1 MTLRELSGALL
12 AVCVGVPVAAQVT
25 PLQGNAQDVTA
36 EGRVRVE
43 LVTPRDTC
51 FVQEPISIRVR
62 ISADRELAQTN
73 LVPMFR
79 QPLDFAA
86 QLVLPWIDDL
96 PGTIALGSQAREPS
110 DELQRSLAL
119 NDGVVRATVLPDRE
133 IDGRAFLVLEIE
145 RRYFATRAGEL
156 RVPAPILRFAF
167 ATHFE
172 DDFISGR
179 VASNRVEAFVRGEPL
194 SLKVAPLPDVGRPPE
209 FTGAVGHFSCWA
221 EARPAVVE
229 VGESLKLVLH
239 IEGEGN
245 LQSFDP
251 PRLDDCAG
259 FDLHGVIDDKG
270 AARRTITYDL
280 APRTADITQVPP
292 IPFAFFETG
301 PSAQYR
307 LVYTSP
313 ISIVVQPSSRGT
325 PTVND
330 APAPS
335 TRASKPSTSRSLVWT
350 GVLAVTGLLA
360 VAIFPRFRARRSP
373 A

>member
-1 MTLRELSGALL
+1 MLREWRGVVL
-12 AVCVGVPVAAQVT
+12 AVSLGVPATAQVST
-25 PLQGNAQDVTA
+25 LQRNGKDVTA
-36 EGRVRVE
+36 EGRVHVE
-43 LVTPRDTC
+43 LVTPRDTY
-51 FVQEPISIRVR
+51 FVHEPISIRVR
-62 ISADRELAQTN
+62 INADREFAQSN

-86 QLVLPWIDDL
+86 QLVLPWIDEL
-96 PGTIALGSQAREPS
+96 PGAIALVSQARGPS
-110 DELQRSLAL
+110 DEPQRSLAL
-119 NDGVVRATVLPDRE
+119 NDGVAHATVMPDRE
-133 IDGRAFLVLEIE
+133 LDGRAFLVLEIE
-145 RRYFATRAGEL
+145 RRYLGARPGEL
-156 RVPAPILRFAF
+156 RVPAPIVRFAY

-172 DDFISGR
+172 DDFISGP
-179 VASNRVEAFVRGEPL
+179 VARNRTEAFVRGEPL
-194 SLKVAPLPDVGRPPE
+194 VLTIVPLPDVGRPPE
-209 FTGAVGHFSCWA
+209 FTGAVGRFSCWA

-229 VGESLKLVLH
+229 VGESLKLVLR

-245 LQSFDP
+245 LASFDP
-251 PRLDDCAG
+251 PRLDEFTG

-301 PSAQYR
+301 PPAQYR

-325 PTVND
+325 PAKGD
-330 APAPS
+330 APPPS
-335 TRASKPSTSRSLVWT
+335 TPASETSALRSLLWT
-350 GVLAVTGLLA
+350 GVLAVMGLLA
-360 VAIFPRFRARRSP
+360 VAIFLRVRARRSP